1 MALSRHYVRTV
12 KQAHKNESI
21 GFSLFSPQLNR
32 QPSSCGSQWYAPLL
46 QDACAHT
53 RYLLCFKTWACHTDF
68 STAHSS
74 SHTSRTHHPRCT
86 HFITTNCIQTDCPPS
101 ILPPVQ
107 CLETGRVEKLIP
119 RFYTSKVEW
128 GMGLSESHRTGVAT
142 APPEMDTGFLSSTNL
157 CLKRPLTVQYL
168 STRYRS
174 AV

>member
-1 MALSRHYVRTV
+1 MICSLQGTVALSRHYVRTV
-12 KQAHKNESI
+12 KQAHKNENI

-68 STAHSS
+68 SIAHSF

-119 RFYTSKVEW
+119 QFYTSKVEW
-128 GMGLSESHRTGVAT
+128 GMGLSHTEQG
-142 APPEMDTGFLSSTNL
+142 
-157 CLKRPLTVQYL
+157 
-168 STRYRS
+168 
-174 AV
+174 